1 MHIDCPNCGHA
12 VRTKPVAAISER
24 EAARYL
30 GLSEPTLRR
39 HRREGT
45 GPRYVRLSANRLGYR
60 PADLDAWLESRLT

>member
-1 MHIDCPNCGHA
+1 MDTICPTCSQA
-12 VRTKPVAAISER
+12 IRRPAVAAISER

-39 HRREGT
+39 HRRDGT

-60 PADLDAWLESRLT
+60 PSDLDAWLEERLA